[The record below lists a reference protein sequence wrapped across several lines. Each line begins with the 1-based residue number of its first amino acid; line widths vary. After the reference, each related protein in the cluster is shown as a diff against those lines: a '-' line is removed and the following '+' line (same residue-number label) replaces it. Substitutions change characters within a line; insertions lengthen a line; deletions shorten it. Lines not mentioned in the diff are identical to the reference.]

1 MGKREDNVVLMKSL
15 DFAVRIVNL
24 YKYLSSEKKEYV
36 LSKQLLRSGT
46 SIGANLHE
54 ANEGF
59 SDKDFEYKIYV
70 SLKEARETEYWLELL
85 CRTDYISK
93 KEYDSI
99 NADCTELLKLLVSIT
114 KTLSSNRS
122 YIGK

>member
-1 MGKREDNVVLMKSL
+1 MGKREDNVVLIKSM

-24 YKYLSSEKKEYV
+24 YKYLTTKKKEYV

-59 SDKDFEYKIYV
+59 SDKDFEYKIYIA
-70 SLKEARETEYWLELL
+70 LKEARETEYWLELL
-85 CRTDYISK
+85 SRTEYISQK
-93 KEYDSI
+93 QYDSI
-99 NADCTELLKLLVSIT
+99 NSDCTELLKLLVSIT
-114 KTLSSNRS
+114 KTLSSNRT
-122 YIGK
+122 IIDK

>member
-1 MGKREDNVVLMKSL
+1 MSKREDNIVLVKSI

-24 YKYLSSEKKEYV
+24 YRYLSSEKKEYI

-59 SDKDFEYKIYV
+59 SDKDFEYKIYIA
-70 SLKEARETEYWLELL
+70 LKEARETEYWLELL
-85 CRTDYISK
+85 CRTEYISK
-93 KEYDSI
+93 TEHDSI
-99 NADCTELLKLLVSIT
+99 NKDCTELLKLLVSIT
-114 KTLSSNRS
+114 KTLSTNKSNTE
-122 YIGK
+122 K